1 MSLGGLSSADLA
13 LIVAAAMLIGI
24 AKTGFAGIGSLSVAI
39 FAAVLPARESTG
51 ALLPL
56 LIVGD
61 LLALAAYRRSAD
73 WPTLISLI
81 GPVAVGVLGGVVFVA
96 VSDDTVMRRTI
107 GIVLLVLVAVH
118 VAMTWWRPEARHQG
132 RVAHWGYGWLGGFT
146 TMVANAGG
154 PVMSLYLLGAKLDKL
169 TFLGTMAWFFAAVN
183 LFKLPFSIGLGLV
196 TASSLLVDLVLV
208 PALVLGAVVGRLL
221 VRRVDQRTF
230 EQIIVVLTVIS
241 ALNLVR

>member
-1 MSLGGLSSADLA
+1 VSLSALSSADLA

-118 VAMTWWRPEARHQG
+118 VAMAWWRPEASHQG

-208 PALVLGAVVGRLL
+208 PAVVLGAVVGRLL

-230 EQIIVVLTVIS
+230 EQIIIVLTVIS